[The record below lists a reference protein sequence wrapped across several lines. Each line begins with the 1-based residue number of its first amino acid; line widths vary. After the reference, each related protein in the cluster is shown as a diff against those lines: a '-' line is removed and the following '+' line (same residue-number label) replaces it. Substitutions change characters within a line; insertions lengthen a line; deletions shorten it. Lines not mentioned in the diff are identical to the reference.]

1 MKLKLLT
8 LSLLITTSLIAK
20 EDMDSNT
27 SATPAQGNPFL
38 KTLIAQTGAVVTAY
52 TEEEKRLDE
61 EIAKGKAEEKR
72 LDAQIAQIEKEIAEL
87 SRKYNDNLE
96 KILKYDNEI
105 ARNEKTINQNKQTI
119 NQNQKTINQNQKT
132 IKEQEELIRQKDK
145 LIKMLEQI
153 KKK

>member
-119 NQNQKTINQNQKT
+119 NQNQKTI
-132 IKEQEELIRQKDK
+132 KEQEELIRQKDK